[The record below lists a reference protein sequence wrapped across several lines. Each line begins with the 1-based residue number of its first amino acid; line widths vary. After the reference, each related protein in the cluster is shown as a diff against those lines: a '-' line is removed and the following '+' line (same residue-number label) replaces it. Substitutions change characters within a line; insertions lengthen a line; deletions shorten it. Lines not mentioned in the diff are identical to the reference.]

1 MIVVE
6 IKVNITMDKEFKK
19 SQIALIMTI
28 CDYILTE
35 NSNFTSGQL
44 RVMLQD
50 AIDLLQEEP
59 IE

>member
-1 MIVVE
+1 
-6 IKVNITMDKEFKK
+6 MDKEFKK

-44 RVMLQD
+44 RIMLQD